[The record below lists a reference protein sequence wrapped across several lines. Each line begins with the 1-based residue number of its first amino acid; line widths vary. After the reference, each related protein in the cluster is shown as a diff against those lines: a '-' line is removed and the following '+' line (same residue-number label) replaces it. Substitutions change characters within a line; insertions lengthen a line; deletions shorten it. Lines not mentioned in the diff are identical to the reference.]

1 MSMKEFEDWMIEE
14 MRFSQKTVHNTLRML
29 KHMAENCSLEDRDS
43 MNAFIRQVWST
54 KGNATANGY
63 IKIANRYLKYN
74 RKKELK
80 YFKEY
85 DSFVVKVCTPEEKH
99 RLLEV
104 ASRVGKRE
112 KAMFYTLFGTG
123 MRLQEAT
130 DLRQSDISGERVR
143 VRGKGQKVREIF
155 MPFEVRNAIKDY
167 LSSRDELSVPV
178 QDRDYVFLSKNGR
191 VTYEY
196 FRRRCELV
204 ALKAAVKFH
213 PHMARHTYATELL
226 KQGVSV
232 YYVSRLLGHEDL
244 SSTQIYLHP
253 SQNDAIEEAKKV
265 KFFLVQ
271 NPVEVELM
279 LRPGSD
285 DSFPLETIF
294 LFEASDDLEE
304 LEDTDIPLEVFA

>member
-1 MSMKEFEDWMIEE
+1 MNKNEFEDWMIEE

-29 KHMAENCSLEDRDS
+29 KHMSENCDLEDRDS
-43 MNAFIRQVWST
+43 MNAFIRKMWT
-54 KGNATANGY
+54 DKGNATANGY
-63 IKIANRYLKYN
+63 IKIANRYLRFTR
-74 RKKELK
+74 RKEMK

-85 DSFVVKVCTPEEKH
+85 DSFVVKICSQEEKGK
-99 RLLEV
+99 LLDV

-112 KAMFYTLFGTG
+112 KAMIYTLFGTG

-130 DLRQSDISGERVR
+130 DMKRSDILGDRVR

-155 MPFEVRNAIKDY
+155 LPFEVRDAIDEY
-167 LSSRDELSVPV
+167 LAVRDDLLVPV
-178 QDRDYVFLSKNGR
+178 QERDYVFISKNGR
-191 VTYEY
+191 MTYEY

-204 ALKAAVKFH
+204 ALKAGVKFH

-253 SQNDAIEEAKKV
+253 TQNDAIEEAKKV

-271 NPVEVELM
+271 IPGEVDMM
-279 LRPGSD
+279 LRPGFGPGSSARKAD
-285 DSFPLETIF
+285 MLDRTTPSER
-294 LFEASDDLEE
+294 
-304 LEDTDIPLEVFA
+304 